1 MSEKERIKLVIN
13 FTDFINNNY
22 KLIKSM
28 YKLFENGVSNIEFGS
43 KKATMEIENPQ
54 NIPKPE
60 DTFKTTM
67 LLAYI
72 SMKQMEKPN
81 LDRIEILEEEFI
93 EVDNFCEFLKA
104 NNKDFIKQLKGE

>member
-13 FTDFINNNY
+13 FTNFINNNY
-22 KLIKSM
+22 ELIKSM
-28 YKLFENGVSNIEFGS
+28 YKLFENGVSDFGVGS
-43 KKATMEIENPQ
+43 KVAKMKIENPQ

-60 DTFKTTM
+60 DTFKLTM

-93 EVDNFCEFLKA
+93 EVDNFCEFLKE